1 MSPHGYLR
9 MRLRSLYLWLGNPE
23 GMNDLIRGGVKFDE
37 MAISQTE
44 GLDAEDEQE
53 QQRSAVIES
62 EVLLHH
68 TAETLL
74 RLYLI
79 HSRLPPCP
87 WLELSRERDFRK
99 FKGEVENLRARLDS
113 GDEEKRIHQVF
124 HINADLERTGLSP
137 TPTKERWE
145 GAATNLSRFL
155 DFYAGYFLDSAPYNA
170 AKHGLA
176 MTSGDQGMELGV
188 GADPEPFLSRRG
200 PAIEYLKVTRE
211 PGARPRWER
220 EVKWIRSKRAIP
232 LIHLGCGFI
241 EGIWNIGAGRYGIR
255 EPTEVKL
262 FDHPP
267 FEVVMTRSEV
277 PQPGLEGIVMHR
289 MSEGLIYH
297 DD

>member
-1 MSPHGYLR
+1 

-23 GMNDLIRGGVKFDE
+23 GMNDLIRSGVKFDE

-44 GLDAEDEQE
+44 SPDAEDQQE

-68 TAETLL
+68 TAETLV

-87 WLELSRERDFRK
+87 WLELSRERDFGK
-99 FKGEVENLRARLDS
+99 FKKEVKNLQARLDS
-113 GDEEKRIHQVF
+113 GEEDERIHQVF
-124 HINADLERTGLSP
+124 HINADAERTGLSP
-137 TPTKERWE
+137 TPTKEAWDD
-145 GAATNLSRFL
+145 AARNLARFL
-155 DFYAGYFLDSAPYNA
+155 AFYAGYFLDSAPYNA

-176 MTSGDQGMELGV
+176 MTAGEHGVELGV
-188 GADPEPFLSRRG
+188 GTDREPFLSRRG
-200 PAIEYLKVTRE
+200 PAIEYLKVTQER
-211 PGARPRWER
+211 GARPRWER

-232 LIHLGCGFI
+232 LIYLGCDFI
-241 EGIWNIGAGRYGIR
+241 EGVWNIGAGRYGIR
-255 EPTEVKL
+255 DPTELKL

-267 FEVVMTRSEV
+267 FEEVMKRSEV
-277 PQPGLEGIVMHR
+277 PQPGLEGVVMDR

-297 DD
+297 ED